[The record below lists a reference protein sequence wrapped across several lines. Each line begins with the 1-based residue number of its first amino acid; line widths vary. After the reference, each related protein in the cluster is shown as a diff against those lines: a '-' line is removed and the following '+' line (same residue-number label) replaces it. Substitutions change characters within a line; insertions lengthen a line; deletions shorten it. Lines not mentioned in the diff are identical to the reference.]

1 MPETVLVNEILGD
14 EPLHIIGDA
23 GVAVIDGVGSTIT
36 VAEAEAVQPFA
47 EPITV

>member
-1 MPETVLVNEILGD
+1 MLDNEILGD
-14 EPLHIIGDA
+14 VALQIVGDG